1 MLTSNVLHIKPIQV
15 LLVFKTTEQ
24 YTVRL
29 GLWGKSESINPYIQ
43 NLKYGFMSLCPVEL
57 WVMVIDLFIPENAFS
72 LFNLLPLSTVCST
85 YQRLSSCFEIFLANF
100 KLGIQQPH
108 FAKGKLQKK
117 TKTLFTKGRNVYTN
131 IVSYRRRRNH
141 CNLETFILTILVNKN
156 CIVTYNLGQHS

>member
-1 MLTSNVLHIKPIQV
+1 
-15 LLVFKTTEQ
+15 
-24 YTVRL
+24 
-29 GLWGKSESINPYIQ
+29 
-43 NLKYGFMSLCPVEL
+43 
-57 WVMVIDLFIPENAFS
+57 MVIDIFIPENASS

-141 CNLETFILTILVNKN
+141 CNLETFISTILVNKN
-156 CIVTYNLGQHS
+156 CIVIICLTNRTTPFCVVLDPSKPDRPALYVPCPTKQKR